1 LEEDVTSLAV
11 DVGGVLR
18 ACRRVYRHL
27 KPTPLIHY
35 PLLSD
40 LLGCEA
46 YVKHE
51 NCLPT
56 GAFKIRGGLNL
67 IAGLSE
73 EEKRRGVATATRGN
87 HGQSIALACRI
98 HGVRC
103 TVVVPEGNNPE
114 KNEAMASFGAEV
126 LVAGKDFD
134 EARLKVEEL
143 RRERG
148 VRYVHSGN
156 EPPLIHGVGTYALE
170 ILQELPEVEVLLVPI
185 GGGSG
190 ASGVLTVKQALA
202 PRLRVIGVQA
212 ERAPAV
218 YLSWKTGRV
227 VETDS
232 ADTVADGL
240 ATRVPFELPL
250 SIIRK
255 HIDAVV
261 TVGEEEIL
269 GAVFHYFRTTHH
281 VAEPAAAAPL
291 AAALNLR
298 RELSGK
304 KVVLVLSGGN
314 IQVELFR
321 DILRSNGSR

>member
-1 LEEDVTSLAV
+1 LEKDVTEV
-11 DVGGVLR
+11 NIGGVLQ
-18 ACRRVYRHL
+18 ACRQVYRHL
-27 KPTPLIHY
+27 KPTPLVHY

-46 YVKHE
+46 FVKHE

-73 EEKRRGVATATRGN
+73 EEKRRGVVTATRGN

-98 HGVRC
+98 HGVSC

-126 LVAGKDFD
+126 LVSGRDFD
-134 EARLKVEEL
+134 EARARVEEL
-143 RRERG
+143 RSERG
-148 VRYVHSGN
+148 LRYIHSGN

-170 ILQELPEVEVLLVPI
+170 VLQDLPEAEVILVPI

-190 ASGVLTVKQALA
+190 AAGILTVKEALA
-202 PRLRVIGVQA
+202 PGLRVIGVQA
-212 ERAPAV
+212 EKAPAV

-227 VETDS
+227 VETES
-232 ADTVADGL
+232 SDTIADGL
-240 ATRVPFELPL
+240 ATRIPFELPL
-250 SIIRK
+250 SIIRER
-255 HIDAVV
+255 IDKIV
-261 TVGEEEIL
+261 TVGEDEIRR
-269 GAVFHYFRTTHH
+269 AVFEFFRTTHH

-291 AAALNLR
+291 AAALGLR
-298 RELSGK
+298 TELSGK
-304 KVVLVLSGGN
+304 RVILILTGGN
-314 IQVELFR
+314 IQVEVLR
-321 DILRSNGSR
+321 DILRSRGA